1 MIPINDQKLALTN
14 RKPTKRLRYK
24 TVSVAGWWLV
34 RTDRVEREV
43 TYTPRELG
51 IIKDFVSALWKRGYR
66 KTMEQMVRATRNK
79 ALIDCFYKSTS
90 LKEWEETEIGGEKT
104 TTLPQALYQK
114 RAYSVYRL
122 CHDLVGKEVCLEEDL
137 IGKYKKITDWV
148 SIDKE
153 NKREWHKVTGL
164 LYNQR
169 RANVSLVLEG
179 GTWSRCVIK
188 DGTLNMPCIGV
199 RGLSQKLPR
208 GVKTMNLVME
218 DEQLLDLTKL
228 PISSRADF
236 PRRLPSRL
244 LARVVAELEYAK
256 MAKKQ
261 FIDHPSTNSTK
272 KRGFT
277 ETKATYKA
285 ACLEI
290 GAYYRPCKLISDQGV
305 DWNKEYERLRKEKS
319 KLVFE
324 IFAKKLWAWQE
335 PKAECVVGCRRK
347 VRVGPEKILIEVKI
361 NNILNR
367 DIKI

>member
-34 RTDRVEREV
+34 RTDRVEREI

-51 IIKDFVSALWKRGYR
+51 IVKDFVSTLWKRGYR

-153 NKREWHKVTGL
+153 NKG
-164 LYNQR
+164 N
-169 RANVSLVLEG
+169 G
-179 GTWSRCVIK
+179 
-188 DGTLNMPCIGV
+188 
-199 RGLSQKLPR
+199 
-208 GVKTMNLVME
+208 
-218 DEQLLDLTKL
+218 TKL
-228 PISSRADF
+228 
-236 PRRLPSRL
+236 
-244 LARVVAELEYAK
+244 LAF
-256 MAKKQ
+256 
-261 FIDHPSTNSTK
+261 FITNEEQMYPWYLK
-272 KRGFT
+272 VGRGQD
-277 ETKATYKA
+277 A
-285 ACLEI
+285 
-290 GAYYRPCKLISDQGV
+290 
-305 DWNKEYERLRKEKS
+305 
-319 KLVFE
+319 
-324 IFAKKLWAWQE
+324 
-335 PKAECVVGCRRK
+335 
-347 VRVGPEKILIEVKI
+347 
-361 NNILNR
+361 
-367 DIKI
+367 